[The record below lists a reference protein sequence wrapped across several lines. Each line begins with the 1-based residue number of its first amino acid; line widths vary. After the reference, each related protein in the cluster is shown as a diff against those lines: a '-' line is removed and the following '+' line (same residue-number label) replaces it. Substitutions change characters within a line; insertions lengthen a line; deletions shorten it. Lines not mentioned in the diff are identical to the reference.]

1 MVLKTSK
8 VACVVSAMAFGGS
21 RPRREGCE
29 SLPCPKDASE
39 PCLTESRE
47 LARIQRSAADQI
59 LNCKNLA
66 ATTTSWVSSTFV
78 KRTLRPG
85 ASVRPW
91 SCSAVNVFLAML
103 GRRISSELQ
112 ICCLQV
118 QNKLNPKLE
127 VVEPCMVRKT
137 FFACTHRV
145 SQESSRA

>member
-1 MVLKTSK
+1 MVLKTNK

-91 SCSAVNVFLAML
+91 SCSVVNAVEVSLNS
-103 GRRISSELQ
+103 RISSELHCFCH
-112 ICCLQV
+112 ITE
-118 QNKLNPKLE
+118 QNEPKLK
-127 VVEPCMVRKT
+127 VLSPGKARIVFSKRT
-137 FFACTHRV
+137 QRV
-145 SQESSRA
+145 SHKSSRA